1 MNIKAEKMNK
11 FLIDNKLTARGRE
24 VPGDALHTIYL
35 NLGSVHGFEYLI
47 QIDDSPIIGVKAI
60 FARNVDPNTEGL
72 LSLLNRLSGKY
83 KTHSYI
89 VDKEGFLCAPFAALV
104 DDNSFSPDLFID
116 YCTLV
121 DHCIA
126 DDLPEMFELLGLEL
140 PENFN
145 AENNEESEAEAVA
158 ETSEAEK
165 DAGEALGE

>member
-1 MNIKAEKMNK
+1 MNIKAEKMNQ
-11 FLIDNKLTARGRE
+11 FLIDHKLTARGRE
-24 VPGDALHTIYL
+24 VPGDPLHTVYL
-35 NLGSVHGFEYLI
+35 NLGGVHGFEYLI
-47 QIDDSPIIGVKAI
+47 QLDDSPIVGVKAI
-60 FARNVDPNTEGL
+60 FARNIDPNTEGL

-89 VDKEGFLCAPFAALV
+89 VDREGFLCAPFAALV

-121 DHCIA
+121 DHCIV
-126 DDLPEMFELLGLEL
+126 DDLPEIFGLLGLEL

-145 AENNEESEAEAVA
+145 SKTENEAEEKSA
-158 ETSEAEK
+158 EVEKAEK